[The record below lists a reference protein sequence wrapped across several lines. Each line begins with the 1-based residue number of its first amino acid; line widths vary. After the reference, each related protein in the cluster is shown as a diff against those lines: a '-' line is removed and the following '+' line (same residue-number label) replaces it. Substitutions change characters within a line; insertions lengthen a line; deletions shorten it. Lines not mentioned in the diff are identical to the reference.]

1 MAWTDKNRSGQYNST
16 QTCGVDMMGLERQ
29 KQVWTTKPTL
39 KLSVLCAWTDK
50 NKSGQQNQHS
60 SIWCWYEL
68 GQTKINL
75 DSKINTQACDV
86 NMCLDRQNKSGQLNQ
101 HSILWCW
108 YAFGQTKTRLDN
120 KTNTSGVTGR
130 DHRHI
135 SSHCH

>member
-1 MAWTDKNRSGQYNST
+1 
-16 QTCGVDMMGLERQ
+16 
-29 KQVWTTKPTL
+29 
-39 KLSVLCAWTDK
+39 
-50 NKSGQQNQHS
+50 
-60 SIWCWYEL
+60 
-68 GQTKINL
+68 
-75 DSKINTQACDV
+75 
-86 NMCLDRQNKSGQLNQ
+86 MCLDRQNKSGQLNQ